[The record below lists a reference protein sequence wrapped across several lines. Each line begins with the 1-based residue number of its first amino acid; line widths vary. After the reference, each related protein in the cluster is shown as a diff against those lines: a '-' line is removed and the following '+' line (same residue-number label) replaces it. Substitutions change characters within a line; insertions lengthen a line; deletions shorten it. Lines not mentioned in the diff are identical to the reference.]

1 MISHPNHRVRS
12 SGNNS
17 KKLFLDNHSVGFI
30 IASDFILFSRQGEIV
45 LSTQE
50 QYF

>member
-1 MISHPNHRVRS
+1 MKSKVSTEWSTISHPSRRARL

-30 IASDFILFSRQGEIV
+30 IASKII
-45 LSTQE
+45 
-50 QYF
+50 